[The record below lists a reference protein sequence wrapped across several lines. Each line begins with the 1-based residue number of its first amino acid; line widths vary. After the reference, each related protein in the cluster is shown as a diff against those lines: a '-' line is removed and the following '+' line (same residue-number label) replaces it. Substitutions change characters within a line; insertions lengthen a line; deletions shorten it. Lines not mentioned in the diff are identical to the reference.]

1 MPGLAAPGSTAGTR
15 YTLAA
20 AATVLHFG
28 RVLSAIGLTRSWSSS
43 LLPVGSWDPSPGVP
57 VSPGEAQTAGCRG
70 RNAGASLSTDVT
82 LSPDATV
89 GFN

>member
-1 MPGLAAPGSTAGTR
+1 MPGLVALGSTAGTR

-43 LLPVGSWDPSPGVP
+43 LLPAGSWDPSPGVL
-57 VSPGEAQTAGCRG
+57 VSPGGAQTAGCRG